1 MLAYVIC
8 MSREDYTAPIC
19 VIGLISYWFN
29 SLEAVKLTFVCIA
42 FTIILDIVWISVHG
56 NYLRE

>member
-29 SLEAVKLTFVCIA
+29 SLEAVKLVSATRFALSLPC
-42 FTIILDIVWISVHG
+42 
-56 NYLRE
+56 